1 MMFELI
7 YDEEAFKADAPEDVV
22 SAFLEKAE
30 KELAAEG
37 VFTLSFVSP
46 AEIQRL
52 NKEYRSKDEVTD
64 VLTFAMSDG
73 EEFPVFPG
81 EEKELGDVFIC
92 LERMKDN
99 AKEFGV
105 SEEEELKRLCLHGL
119 MHLLG
124 YDHESNDFT
133 LEPMLIK
140 QEEILKGCF

>member
-1 MMFELI
+1 MFELI
-7 YDEEAFKADAPEDVV
+7 YDEEAFKVDAPEDVV

-30 KELAAEG
+30 KALEAEG

-52 NKEYRSKDEVTD
+52 NREYRSKDEVTD

-73 EEFPVFPG
+73 EEFPAFPG